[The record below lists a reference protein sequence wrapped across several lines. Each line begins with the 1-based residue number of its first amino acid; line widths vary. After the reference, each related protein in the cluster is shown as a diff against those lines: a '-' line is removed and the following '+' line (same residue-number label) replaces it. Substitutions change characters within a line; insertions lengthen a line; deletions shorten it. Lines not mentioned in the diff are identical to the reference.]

1 MWAAP
6 VSQIFLHY
14 LYDKEILEESV
25 ILQWFSRK
33 STGVDDSGLEPQRK
47 HLRQQVRQRL
57 CECISEFRVFSFVI
71 NALMRIC
78 CANH

>member
-33 STGVDDSGLEPQRK
+33 STVEDSGLEPQRK
-47 HLRQQVRQRL
+47 HLRQQVRQWL
-57 CECISEFRVFSFVI
+57 CEYISECRVFSFVI
-71 NALMRIC
+71 NALMHLC
-78 CANH
+78 YAYY